1 MTQIVSII
9 LLEQRVEELN
19 NILHGEIRHE
29 LNVRCE
35 HGESFQDPVYSGISI
50 HKKINQGHLV

>member
-9 LLEQRVEELN
+9 LLEQRVEKLN

-35 HGESFQDPVYSGISI
+35 HGESFQDPVYPFI
-50 HKKINQGHLV
+50 KKINQGHLV

>member
-35 HGESFQDPVYSGISI
+35 HGESFQDPVYPFIKKSI
-50 HKKINQGHLV
+50 KVTLCNL

>member
-29 LNVRCE
+29 LNVR
-35 HGESFQDPVYSGISI
+35 
-50 HKKINQGHLV
+50 